1 MKGPWLGGRAL
12 SLKVASA
19 AGGGGS
25 AAPRFRGAEYS
36 VATTENSPAIESDIT
51 CLNVSVYT
59 CSCPSRFQTARHLR
73 ITCAPASTTCSSPL
87 PVTVQ
92 P

>member
-1 MKGPWLGGRAL
+1 M
-12 SLKVASA
+12 A
-19 AGGGGS
+19 AGWVARGADPS
-25 AAPRFRGAEYS
+25 ARFSAEYS